1 MISPGWDPTR
11 PLPPDEGGGHTHT
24 ASGITLSLRQVGAGS
39 ALPEDE
45 WFVVLALKTQADLP
59 AGHLVAHAMGAAQA
73 DELRRL
79 LIQAAGDLAA
89 GRPQVER

>member
-1 MISPGWDPTR
+1 MSAPGWDPTR
-11 PLPPDEGGGHTHT
+11 PLPPDEGAGHTHT
-24 ASGITLSLRQVGAGS
+24 AAAITLSLRQVGAGS

-59 AGHLVAHAMGAAQA
+59 AGHLVAHAMNAAEA
-73 DELRRL
+73 EELGGL

-89 GRPQVER
+89 RRPQVEI